1 MCLPTGDAD
10 SFGIDTVD
18 RKSAFIVDGGRFITE
33 NTHYAFLTSGWTS
46 TNASDTPFSTGVPFG
61 TGSPYGSAI
70 PLSKNVL
77 CVPVDPGSAS
87 CTVHVTDQPTCS
99 QFAALISG
107 GPFESYVDDGQA
119 GFKQPHVSDAG
130 AHMSHNDSTPAFV
143 SQSTLETVFASGVQL
158 EPAQVVC
165 DALSHNRTHEDVSDI
180 GGETPKRNFLFL
192 SGIAVDAYGYHLG
205 ESNQDESTALEMSQ
219 PSSRSDVICCDQR
232 GNGSKPI
239 PHFALDHSQ
248 SYLTGMYA
256 CTVMNSLFS
265 SLSDLNLDT

>member
-1 MCLPTGDAD
+1 MSAE

-18 RKSAFIVDGGRFITE
+18 RKNSNDSLFITE

-61 TGSPYGSAI
+61 TGSPYYGSET
-70 PLSKNVL
+70 PFSKNVL
-77 CVPVDPGSAS
+77 CIPVDPGSAS

-130 AHMSHNDSTPAFV
+130 AHVSHNGSTPAFV

-158 EPAQVVC
+158 EPAQLVC
-165 DALSHNRTHEDVSDI
+165 DALSHNRTHEDVLDI
-180 GGETPKRNFLFL
+180 GGETSK
-192 SGIAVDAYGYHLG
+192 SHGDDVDDETVDASCSKSEHFIKDFVCQNILVKGANG
-205 ESNQDESTALEMSQ
+205 INSVMSCFCN
-219 PSSRSDVICCDQR
+219 RSASADV
-232 GNGSKPI
+232 
-239 PHFALDHSQ
+239 
-248 SYLTGMYA
+248 
-256 CTVMNSLFS
+256 
-265 SLSDLNLDT
+265 